1 MWKTDAYLLNIQ
13 KSNNLEK
20 NNFFKSK
27 IFFGILSFVI
37 PFVVYIKT
45 LAPSVSFIDTGELAT
60 VCIRLGIAH
69 PTGYP
74 LFTIL
79 GRLFSLLPF
88 GEEIY
93 RLSFMCAVASSAALV
108 MLFNLLVFIFKD
120 FDPENY
126 SREKKQNNSI
136 GAGISDLSIYIL
148 SLASVLTLG
157 FSVTYWNIANSLEV
171 YSFHQFFIVA
181 IIFTMLKAVNETGK
195 KESRADIY
203 WILFAFLLGL
213 SFGNHLSTIFMS
225 LGCLYLYFAFNK
237 FDKVSFIRIAIM
249 AVPFI
254 LAFSVYIY
262 FPVRADNPALSWGYP
277 ANWNNFVRH
286 ITGKQFSVWM
296 FSSTEVT
303 SKQFNYFVSS
313 YPKEFF
319 YIPLIVAVFGVLNL
333 FNEQRKLFYFTF
345 LLFAFNI
352 FYAINY
358 DIHDI
363 DSYFILAYIVSAI
376 WIAMGISFFVSK
388 FSKAGIQIAI
398 LSFILAILTLNFNYS
413 SNDESK
419 NYFVKDYT
427 ENVYKSAKPN
437 ALIISSQWDFFVAAS
452 FYFQNIKGLRPDIT
466 IIDKELLRR
475 SWYIR
480 HIQIHFPEIYE
491 RSKNE
496 FETFYVELLKF
507 EKETSRYTNPKT
519 DFDRSE
525 SVKINSA
532 FITLL
537 NSLVDKNYSDHPIYT
552 TFEIEN
558 AQGEKFAKEYV
569 RIPEGVLIRV
579 FKNYEFYS
587 DFTEPELVYSISKE
601 KDYYHSFIMNAYYNY
616 YIQRANLL
624 MNKSKFDTAE
634 NLLAK
639 ALEIQPNDRTA
650 NQLIAKIKQ
659 LKDIQK

>member
-1 MWKTDAYLLNIQ
+1 MWKTNVFLLNIQ
-13 KSNNLEK
+13 KLNNLEK

-27 IFFGILSFVI
+27 VFFGILSFII
-37 PFVVYIKT
+37 PFAVYIKT
-45 LAPSVSFIDTGELAT
+45 LAPTVSFIDTGELAT

-79 GRLFSLLPF
+79 GRLFSLLPI

-120 FDPENY
+120 FDPDNY
-126 SREKKQNNSI
+126 SRDKKQNNSI
-136 GAGISDLSIYIL
+136 GAGISDLCIYIL

-171 YSFHQFFIVA
+171 YSFHQFFIVT
-181 IIFTMLKAVNETGK
+181 IVFSMLKAVNETGK

-225 LGCLYLYFAFNK
+225 LGCLYLYFAVNK
-237 FDKVSFIRIAIM
+237 FDKVSFTRIGIM
-249 AVPFI
+249 AIPFI

-277 ANWNNFVRH
+277 ADWNNFIRH

-319 YIPLIVAVFGVLNL
+319 YIPLIVAVFGILNL
-333 FNEQRKLFYFTF
+333 FNKQRKLFYFTF

-363 DSYFILAYIVSAI
+363 DSYFILAYIISAV
-376 WIAMGISFFVSK
+376 WIAMGIAFFINK
-388 FSKAGIQIAI
+388 FSKAGMQIAI
-398 LSFILAILTLNFNYS
+398 VSFILALLPLNFNYS

-437 ALIISSQWDFFVAAS
+437 ALIISSQWDFFVASS

-480 HIQIHFPEIYE
+480 HIQIHFPQIYE
-491 RSKNE
+491 RSKTE
-496 FETFYVELLKF
+496 FEVFYVELLKF

-525 SVKINSA
+525 SAKINAA
-532 FITLL
+532 FIALL

-558 AQGEKFAKEYV
+558 AQGEKFAKDYV
-569 RIPEGVLIRV
+569 RIPEGVLLRV
-579 FKNYEFYS
+579 FKNYEFYN
-587 DFTEPELVYSISKE
+587 DFNEPEFTYTVSKE

-624 MNKSKFDTAE
+624 MNKTKFETAE
-634 NLLAK
+634 NLLSK
-639 ALEIQPNDRTA
+639 ALEIQPNDKTA

>member
-1 MWKTDAYLLNIQ
+1 MWKTDVFLLNIQ
-13 KSNNLEK
+13 KLNNLEK

-27 IFFGILSFVI
+27 VFFGILSFII
-37 PFVVYIKT
+37 PFAVYIKT
-45 LAPSVSFIDTGELAT
+45 LAPTVSFIDTGELAT

-79 GRLFSLLPF
+79 GRLFSLLPI

-120 FDPENY
+120 FDPDNY
-126 SREKKQNNSI
+126 SKDKKQNNSI

-171 YSFHQFFIVA
+171 YSFHQFFIVT
-181 IIFTMLKAVNETGK
+181 IIFSMLKAVNETGK

-225 LGCLYLYFAFNK
+225 LGCLYFYFAFNK

-277 ANWNNFVRH
+277 ANWDNFVRH

-313 YPKEFF
+313 YPKEFY

-333 FNEQRKLFYFTF
+333 FNKQRKLFYFTF

-388 FSKAGIQIAI
+388 FSKAGIQIAF
-398 LSFILAILTLNFNYS
+398 LSFILALLTLNFNYS

-480 HIQIHFPEIYE
+480 HIQIHFPQIYE
-491 RSKNE
+491 RSKIE
-496 FETFYVELLKF
+496 FEAFYVELLKF
-507 EKETSRYTNPKT
+507 EKETARYTNPKT

-525 SVKINSA
+525 SAKINSA
-532 FITLL
+532 FIALL

-558 AQGEKFAKEYV
+558 AQGEKFAKDYV

-579 FKNYEFYS
+579 FKNYEFYN
-587 DFTEPELVYSISKE
+587 DFAEPELSYSISKE

-624 MNKSKFDTAE
+624 MNKSKFDIAE

-650 NQLIAKIKQ
+650 NQLMAKIKQ
-659 LKDIQK
+659 LKDIPK